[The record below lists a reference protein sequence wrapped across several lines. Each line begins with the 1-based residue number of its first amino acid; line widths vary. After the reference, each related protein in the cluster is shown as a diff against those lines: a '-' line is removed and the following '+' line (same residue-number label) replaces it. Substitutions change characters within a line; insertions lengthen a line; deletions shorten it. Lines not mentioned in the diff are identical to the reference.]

1 MGYTLRTTRETV
13 RTKQPKTKGGWV
25 GLDYTHYRIYRRK
38 ESEGTVEDR
47 TCWAPSFQPAA
58 VRRRIHYSTARLFF
72 VCPARL
78 YKTRYLDR
86 RRPRL
91 FPPPLYSTRV
101 LAL

>member
-13 RTKQPKTKGGWV
+13 RTKQPKTKGAW
-25 GLDYTHYRIYRRK
+25 TIHTIEYRRK